1 MVKIKNDYIVLR
13 IHQSTLGASNWWL
26 SVLVQEKKTGDVY
39 ILRDYEYNQ
48 LKFFME
54 YRNNDVEDY
63 THSSG
68 LSWTGNKFFKK
79 EISKSKS
86 VCEEEIESF
95 ISTLLDR
102 EKIKQKIKQ
111 NLRDIKLNNLL

>member
-1 MVKIKNDYIVLR
+1 MIKIKNDYIVLR
-13 IHQSTLGASNWWL
+13 THQSTLGTSNWWI

-48 LKFFME
+48 LMFFMS
-54 YRNNDVEDY
+54 YRNNDTDDY
-63 THSSG
+63 NHSSG
-68 LSWTGNKFFKK
+68 ISWSGNKFFKK
-79 EISKSKS
+79 EISKTKS
-86 VCEEEIESF
+86 PSIEEVESF

-111 NLRDIKLNNLL
+111 NLRDIKLNNLI